1 MTSHDQRSGCFSLP
15 INQRGFKTIMSSA
28 VLEEEVIDG
37 RTAQSTTPGD
47 RLQAETT
54 AVRLHIRWPGIR
66 KTLDQSQKQRA
77 AEAFEADLKSLSA
90 AKKLLDTSH
99 PRFKAVSKVRCQA
112 IAYWRGCT
120 LPYIETGVRLIRRG
134 DVTTFDDQMAKF
146 REELAESVELLD
158 RSYGELIQQ
167 ARERLG
173 DLFSPEDYPAS
184 LSDLFEI
191 SWDYPASSPPE
202 YLRTVA
208 PELYQAECLRVR
220 QRFSEAVQL
229 AESAFAEELTTLV
242 NHLADKLAGED
253 DGKPKVF
260 RDSAVTNLLEF
271 FERFQKLN
279 IRSDEQLDALVERA
293 RGVIRGVR
301 PQSLRDQQALR
312 GEVAERLSQVSTS
325 LDHWMSDRPRR
336 NILRR
341 AR

>member
-1 MTSHDQRSGCFSLP
+1 
-15 INQRGFKTIMSSA
+15 MSTTA
-28 VLEEEVIDG
+28 VLDDESVDTPT
-37 RTAQSTTPGD
+37 RHSVTPGD

-66 KTLDQSQKQRA
+66 KTLDSSQRQRA
-77 AEAFEADLKSLSA
+77 CDAFEADLKSLSA

-99 PRFKAVSKVRCQA
+99 PKFKAASKVRSQA
-112 IAYWRGCT
+112 IAYWRGIT

-134 DVTTFDDQMAKF
+134 DVTSCDAQMAQF
-146 REELAESVELLD
+146 RDELAAAVKQLD
-158 RSYGELIQQ
+158 DCYGELIQQ
-167 ARERLG
+167 ARARLG
-173 DLFSPEDYPAS
+173 DLFSSEDYPAS
-184 LSDLFEI
+184 LTDLFEI
-191 SWDYPASSPPE
+191 RWDYPSCTPPE

-208 PELYQAECLRVR
+208 PDLYQAECLRVR
-220 QRFSEAVQL
+220 QQFSEAVEL
-229 AESAFAEELTTLV
+229 AESAFADELATLV

-279 IRSDEQLDALVERA
+279 INSDDQLDSLVERA
-293 RGVIRGVR
+293 RGVVSGVR
-301 PQSLRDQQALR
+301 PQNLRDQATLR
-312 GEVAERLSQVSTS
+312 REVSDRLSQVSTS

-336 NILRR
+336 SILRR